1 MSIQIRQSFLKE
13 EATKINPDN
22 FKVVKSVTGPNGKE
36 FKIYD
41 LEYYAN
47 ELDKFEQWFMG
58 DLMIGT
64 IKISRTFEDC
74 EDRISKTQHCDKHF
88 MYKTIMRDTKI

>member
-1 MSIQIRQSFLKE
+1 MINFLHLLFHYHIKMSIQIRQSFLKE

-47 ELDKFEQWFMG
+47 ELDKFE
-58 DLMIGT
+58 
-64 IKISRTFEDC
+64 
-74 EDRISKTQHCDKHF
+74 
-88 MYKTIMRDTKI
+88 